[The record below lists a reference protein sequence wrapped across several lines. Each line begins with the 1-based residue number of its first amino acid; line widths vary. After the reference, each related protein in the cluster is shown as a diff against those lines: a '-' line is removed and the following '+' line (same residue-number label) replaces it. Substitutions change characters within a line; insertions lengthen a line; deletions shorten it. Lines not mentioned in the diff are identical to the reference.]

1 MDKKIAETEKE
12 LIEDRRKE
20 KIEMEKQI
28 VENIHKNPKLL
39 FSYARS
45 DDNRIKEIG
54 PFKKED
60 KTMHTGEE
68 ICNMLV
74 DEFKKQLADVASNI
88 SPDLL
93 EEMMKLNDNDLAD
106 IIFNED
112 DIEKAIEKLKENSGP
127 GPDDIPAIFLIKT
140 SNEIKKP
147 LMLRYQI
154 FIRWPT

>member
-112 DIEKAIEKLKENSGP
+112 DIENV
-127 GPDDIPAIFLIKT
+127 
-140 SNEIKKP
+140 
-147 LMLRYQI
+147 
-154 FIRWPT
+154 